1 LNTILQKSLTYK
13 KYIIDDNLQYFKP
26 HSTKIEKT
34 FADEIY
40 SSLSRN
46 SKYIHP
52 KFFYDKKGSALFEQI
67 CSLPEYYPTRTEI
80 KILKNLKSELSK
92 YLDDSFRLVELGS
105 GSSVKTRLILDIF
118 SELKNKIEYFPIDIS
133 EILTES
139 SELLQKDY
147 PTLYITGIID
157 TYEGGL
163 EFIEKYDD
171 KKNLIIFLGSSYGN
185 FIPDEGKTFLQKIN
199 STMKKE
205 DLFLIGLDLI
215 KDKKIL
221 ERAYDDSQGI
231 TAKFNLNVLS
241 RINDELDADFVLAN
255 FEHFAKFN
263 EKDQRVEMYLKSLVN
278 QSVIISKANLSL
290 KLEKGELIHT
300 EHSHKYKISQIKEL
314 MEKTG
319 FEIKQNW
326 LDGNEHYAL
335 ILVSKK

>member
-1 LNTILQKSLTYK
+1 MNTSLQKSLTYK
-13 KYIIDDNLQYFKP
+13 KYVIDDNLQYFKP

-34 FADEIY
+34 FSDEIS

-46 SKYIHP
+46 PKHIHP
-52 KFFYDKKGSALFEQI
+52 KFFYDKKGSSLFEQI
-67 CSLPEYYPTRTEI
+67 CALPEYYPTRTEI
-80 KILKNLKSELSK
+80 KILKNLKSNFSR

-118 SELKNKIEYFPIDIS
+118 SEIQNKTEYFPIDIS

-147 PTLYITGIID
+147 PNLYITGIID
-157 TYEGGL
+157 SYEGGL

-185 FIPDEGKTFLQKIN
+185 FIPNDGKTFLQKIN
-199 STMKKE
+199 STMKKD
-205 DLFLIGLDLI
+205 DLFLIGLDLV
-215 KDKKIL
+215 KNKKIL

-241 RINDELDADFVLAN
+241 RINDELDADFVLNN
-255 FEHFAKFN
+255 FEHFVKYN

-290 KLEKGELIHT
+290 KLKQGELIHT

-326 LDGNEHYAL
+326 LDENEHYAL
-335 ILVSKK
+335 ILASKK